1 MKFIKTILDEI
12 TILLNYCHVKWQ
24 WHTMRHESTVA
35 YSVFED
41 ILTQAP
47 VLSENKLVR
56 RGLHIKSTRK
66 DERYICLLTQPTK
79 NLTSSS

>member
-1 MKFIKTILDEI
+1 
-12 TILLNYCHVKWQ
+12 
-24 WHTMRHESTVA
+24 MRHESTVA

-56 RGLHIKSTRK
+56 RGLHIKSTGK

>member
-1 MKFIKTILDEI
+1 MKAPQHIQFLK
-12 TILLNYCHVKWQ
+12 
-24 WHTMRHESTVA
+24 
-35 YSVFED
+35 
-41 ILTQAP
+41 QAP

-56 RGLHIKSTRK
+56 RGLHIKSTGK